1 MVVFYYLIY
10 SVLINLYF
18 TFDLLPLVLFYFF
31 LLWFFPLN
39 DIFEE
44 TKELLSSVF
53 NIAGSLRDI

>member
-18 TFDLLPLVLFYFF
+18 TFDLRPLVLFYFF

-44 TKELLSSVF
+44 TKALF
-53 NIAGSLRDI
+53 C